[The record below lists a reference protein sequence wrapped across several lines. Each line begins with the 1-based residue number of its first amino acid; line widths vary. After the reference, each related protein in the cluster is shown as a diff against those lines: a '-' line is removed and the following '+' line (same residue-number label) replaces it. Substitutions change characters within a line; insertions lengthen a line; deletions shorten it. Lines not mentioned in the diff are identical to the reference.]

1 MQINWSKII
10 LTLVLILIGG
20 LFYSTNSINSKRS
33 INNIIIDFEST
44 NKLFITQDSILKLL
58 PTSFLNKKSVDINH
72 LESLVNSNGFIKNS
86 EAYVSIEGDLVI
98 KVQQRNPIGRIIS
111 EDAAFYIDDESEI
124 MTTSKI
130 YSSRVPVVFNYSESS
145 SQKEIYQMCDLIDS
159 DEFLKKNVTRIN
171 FLKNNYITLNFR
183 DHDFDLVIGE
193 YKNIKKKTIEVLT
206 YEKGIE
212 NLMQSCASGSL
223 ACMYD
228 YYKKYTINGKIIIK
242 NMGGDLLGEYL
253 KKLNQEK

>member
-1 MQINWSKII
+1 MKINWSKII

-20 LFYSTNSINSKRS
+20 LFYSTNSINSKRN
-33 INNIIIDFEST
+33 INDIIVDFKST

-58 PTSFLNKKSVDINH
+58 PTNFSEKKLVDINY

-86 EAYVSIEGDLVI
+86 EAYISIEGDLI
-98 KVQQRNPIGRIIS
+98 IEVQQRNPIGRIIS
-111 EDAAFYIDDESEI
+111 DNATFYIDDESKI
-124 MTTSKI
+124 MTTSKL
-130 YSSRVPVVFNYSESS
+130 YSSTVPVVFNYDESS

-193 YKNIKKKTIEVLT
+193 YKNIKKK
-206 YEKGIE
+206 
-212 NLMQSCASGSL
+212 
-223 ACMYD
+223 
-228 YYKKYTINGKIIIK
+228 IK
-242 NMGGDLLGEYL
+242 NFKAFYHAAIDNESIDKYSKINLQFE
-253 KKLNQEK
+253 NQVVCSNK

>member
-1 MQINWSKII
+1 MKINWSKII

-20 LFYSTNSINSKRS
+20 LFYSTNSINSKRN
-33 INNIIIDFEST
+33 INDIIVDFEST

-58 PTSFLNKKSVDINH
+58 PTNFSEKKSVDINH

-86 EAYVSIEGDLVI
+86 EAYVSIEGDLII
-98 KVQQRNPIGRIIS
+98 KVEQRNPIGRIIS
-111 EDAAFYIDDESEI
+111 EDVTFYIDDESEI

-193 YKNIKKKTIEVLT
+193 YKNIKKKVKNFKAFYHAAIDNESIDKYSKINLQF
-206 YEKGIE
+206 E
-212 NLMQSCASGSL
+212 NQVVCSN
-223 ACMYD
+223 
-228 YYKKYTINGKIIIK
+228 K
-242 NMGGDLLGEYL
+242 
-253 KKLNQEK
+253 

>member
-10 LTLVLILIGG
+10 LTLALVLIGG

-86 EAYVSIEGDLVI
+86 EAYVSIEGDLII
-98 KVQQRNPIGRIIS
+98 KVQQRNPIGRINS
-111 EDAAFYIDDESEI
+111 EDATFYIDDESEI

-130 YSSRVPVVFNYSESS
+130 YSSRVPVVFNYGKSS

-171 FLKNNYITLNFR
+171 FLKNNHIQLNFR
-183 DHDFDLVIGE
+183 NHDFDLVIGE
-193 YKNIKKKTIEVLT
+193 YKNMNKK
-206 YEKGIE
+206 
-212 NLMQSCASGSL
+212 
-223 ACMYD
+223 
-228 YYKKYTINGKIIIK
+228 IK
-242 NMGGDLLGEYL
+242 NFKTFYQAAVENEGLDKYSKINLQFE
-253 KKLNQEK
+253 NQVVCTNK

>member
-10 LTLVLILIGG
+10 LTLVLVLIGG

-111 EDAAFYIDDESEI
+111 EDVTFYIDDESKI

-130 YSSRVPVVFNYSESS
+130 HSSRVPVIFNYSESFS
-145 SQKEIYQMCDLIDS
+145 HDKIYQMCDLIDS

-171 FLKNNYITLNFR
+171 FLKNNHIQLNFR
-183 DHDFDLVIGE
+183 NYDFDLVIGE
-193 YKNIKKKTIEVLT
+193 YKNMNKK
-206 YEKGIE
+206 
-212 NLMQSCASGSL
+212 
-223 ACMYD
+223 
-228 YYKKYTINGKIIIK
+228 IK
-242 NMGGDLLGEYL
+242 NFKTFYHSAVENEGLDKYSKINLQFE
-253 KKLNQEK
+253 NQVVCTNK

>member
-20 LFYSTNSINSKRS
+20 LFYSTNSINSKRN
-33 INNIIIDFEST
+33 INDIIVDFKST

-58 PTSFLNKKSVDINH
+58 PTNFSEKKLVDINY

-86 EAYVSIEGDLVI
+86 EAYVSIEGNLI
-98 KVQQRNPIGRIIS
+98 IEVQQRNPIGRIIS
-111 EDAAFYIDDESEI
+111 DNATFYIDDESKI
-124 MTTSKI
+124 MTTSKL
-130 YSSRVPVVFNYSESS
+130 YSSTVPVVFNYDESF
-145 SQKEIYQMCDLIDS
+145 SQKNIYQICDLIDS

-193 YKNIKKKTIEVLT
+193 YKNIKKKVKNFKAF
-206 YEKGIE
+206 YQGAVE
-212 NLMQSCASGSL
+212 NESIDKYSKINLQFENQVVCS
-223 ACMYD
+223 
-228 YYKKYTINGKIIIK
+228 KK
-242 NMGGDLLGEYL
+242 
-253 KKLNQEK
+253 

>member
-1 MQINWSKII
+1 MKINWSKII

-20 LFYSTNSINSKRS
+20 LFYSTNSINSKRN
-33 INNIIIDFEST
+33 INDIIVDFEST
-44 NKLFITQDSILKLL
+44 NKLFITKDSILKLL
-58 PTSFLNKKSVDINH
+58 PTNFSEKKSVDINH
-72 LESLVNSNGFIKNS
+72 LESIVNSNGFIKNS
-86 EAYVSIEGDLVI
+86 EAYVSIEGDLII

-111 EDAAFYIDDESEI
+111 EDVTFYIDDESEI

-130 YSSRVPVVFNYSESS
+130 YSSRVPVIFNYSESS

-193 YKNIKKKTIEVLT
+193 YKNIKKKVKNFKAFYQAAIDNESIDKYSKINLQF
-206 YEKGIE
+206 E
-212 NLMQSCASGSL
+212 NQVVCSN
-223 ACMYD
+223 
-228 YYKKYTINGKIIIK
+228 K
-242 NMGGDLLGEYL
+242 
-253 KKLNQEK
+253 

>member
-86 EAYVSIEGDLVI
+86 ETYVSIEGDLII

-111 EDAAFYIDDESEI
+111 EDVTFYIDDESKI

-130 YSSRVPVVFNYSESS
+130 HSSRVPVIFNYSESFS
-145 SQKEIYQMCDLIDS
+145 HDKIYQMCDLIDS

-171 FLKNNYITLNFR
+171 FLKNNYIQLNFR
-183 DHDFDLVIGE
+183 NHDFDLLIGE
-193 YKNIKKKTIEVLT
+193 YKSMNKK
-206 YEKGIE
+206 
-212 NLMQSCASGSL
+212 
-223 ACMYD
+223 
-228 YYKKYTINGKIIIK
+228 IK
-242 NMGGDLLGEYL
+242 NFKAFYQAAVE
-253 KKLNQEK
+253 NQGLDKYSKINLQFENQVVCTNK

>member
-10 LTLVLILIGG
+10 LTLVLVLIGG

-111 EDAAFYIDDESEI
+111 EDVAFYIDDESKI

-130 YSSRVPVVFNYSESS
+130 HSSRVPVIFNYSESFS
-145 SQKEIYQMCDLIDS
+145 HDKIYQMCDLIDS

-171 FLKNNYITLNFR
+171 FLKNNHIQLNFR
-183 DHDFDLVIGE
+183 NYDFDLVIGE
-193 YKNIKKKTIEVLT
+193 YKNMNKK
-206 YEKGIE
+206 
-212 NLMQSCASGSL
+212 
-223 ACMYD
+223 
-228 YYKKYTINGKIIIK
+228 IK
-242 NMGGDLLGEYL
+242 NFKTFYQATVENEGLDKYSKINLQFE
-253 KKLNQEK
+253 NQVVCTNK

>member
-1 MQINWSKII
+1 MKINWSKII

-20 LFYSTNSINSKRS
+20 LFYSTNSINSKRN
-33 INNIIIDFEST
+33 INDIIVDFEST

-58 PTSFLNKKSVDINH
+58 PTNFSEKKSVDINH

-86 EAYVSIEGDLVI
+86 EAYVSIEGDLII
-98 KVQQRNPIGRIIS
+98 KDEQRTPIGRIIS
-111 EDAAFYIDDESEI
+111 EDATFYIDDESEI

-193 YKNIKKKTIEVLT
+193 YKNIKKKVKNFKAFYHAAIDNESIDKYSKINLQF
-206 YEKGIE
+206 E
-212 NLMQSCASGSL
+212 NQVVCSN
-223 ACMYD
+223 
-228 YYKKYTINGKIIIK
+228 K
-242 NMGGDLLGEYL
+242 
-253 KKLNQEK
+253 